1 MVGAGFKVKILI
13 ADWFAQMSYKIGSNL
28 DKIQT
33 IGQYNIEVWK
43 ATGMDLTRVEL
54 VWLSDVMN
62 IHAANFWPLF
72 MDVSQKY
79 TVDNIKRCCSKTIP
93 YGPGILQVTEILLPC
108 LQCAA
113 MLFQKVDI
121 WLLDM
126 DQREVSI
133 LARKYCEDIKRENG
147 PIILLNHMLPDLLE
161 YPEIAEKLD
170 HARAISMEDT
180 EDDVNLKVM
189 VRAFCPPQA
198 VKHNPCLE
206 YIKYLILPWFGEF
219 EVVQERNGL
228 HGIFTNMEMLIADYK
243 HGALRA
249 PDMKL
254 ALEKAINKIL
264 QSVHEHFRNNAYAK
278 IYGKPTSVL
287 LYPKTSCSI
296 AWCLSICRSVRI
308 FHSEQERMFLIMFIH
323 NTIYGSA

>member
-1 MVGAGFKVKILI
+1 
-13 ADWFAQMSYKIGSNL
+13 
-28 DKIQT
+28 
-33 IGQYNIEVWK
+33 
-43 ATGMDLTRVEL
+43 
-54 VWLSDVMN
+54 
-62 IHAANFWPLF
+62 
-72 MDVSQKY
+72 
-79 TVDNIKRCCSKTIP
+79 
-93 YGPGILQVTEILLPC
+93 
-108 LQCAA
+108 